1 MAECKPCRNTTVDKP
16 KACKTFSICVGNKSL
31 VYDGKCLS
39 LLNRKNPIPAGTYTS
54 ITLDENGCII
64 EAGTAPLPQ
73 YTPQACCE
81 HDDTTEVEALLDK
94 IANSEKLKAKLKA
107 ILGG

>member
-1 MAECKPCRNTTVDKP
+1 MAECKPCKNTTVDKP
-16 KACKTFSICVGNKSL
+16 KACKSFSICVGNKSL
-31 VYDGKCLS
+31 VYDGKCLF

-81 HDDTTEVEALLDK
+81 HDDTVEVEALLDK

>member
-1 MAECKPCRNTTVDKP
+1 MC
-16 KACKTFSICVGNKSL
+16 IGNKQL
-31 VYDGKCLS
+31 AYDGRCLS

-81 HDDTTEVEALLDK
+81 HDDAAEVEALLDK